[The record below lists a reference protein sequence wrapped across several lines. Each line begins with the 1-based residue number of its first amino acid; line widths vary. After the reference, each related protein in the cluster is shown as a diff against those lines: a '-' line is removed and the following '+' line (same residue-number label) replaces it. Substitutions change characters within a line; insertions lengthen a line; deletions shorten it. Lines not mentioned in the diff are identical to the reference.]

1 MAAESYKKWVII
13 AILIIVAGIIIIGL
27 TRSERGQERPAGR
40 SMPSGP
46 IVDTG
51 INKTGLTDRTKE
63 LPETPEALA
72 ALGDKYFEANRFE
85 EAINIYKKALKLDP
99 DDADTYNDLGL
110 ALHYTGKTAEA
121 VEALKKGTET
131 GPSFQRAW
139 LSLGFVFAAA
149 GRNEEAR
156 PALKK
161 AIELDP
167 DSTPGLEAKRIL
179 ELIK

>member
-1 MAAESYKKWVII
+1 MII
-13 AILIIVAGIIIIGL
+13 AIFIIVAGIVIISL
-27 TRSERGQERPAGR
+27 TRSERMQERPVGR
-40 SMPSGP
+40 SIPSGP

-51 INKTGLTDRTKE
+51 ITKTGPLDRVKE

-85 EAINIYKKALKLDP
+85 EAIDIYKKALKLNP

-121 VEALKKGTET
+121 VETLKKGTVA
-131 GPSFQRAW
+131 GPYYQRIW
-139 LSLGFVFAAA
+139 LSLGFVLVSA
-149 GRNEEAR
+149 GRNEEAG

-167 DSTPGLEAKRIL
+167 DSTPGLEAKKML
-179 ELIK
+179 EMIR